1 MSHTHF
7 PFVPVD
13 IGVFRP
19 RPARPIRASG
29 TGDDGS
35 DPPFLT
41 AGAVSRM
48 GGCPTGCHARCHT
61 PSGVAPV
68 RMYPCRKADRPAR
81 WPDGPPPRGAR
92 GVTNSSAPFS
102 SSAASGPRP
111 RGHDQA
117 RFRGRSRGRARPRS
131 HAELLPRRRRVG
143 RPHARLGRVPRR
155 AIPHQHITELGRQD
169 GHPCGAPVPPAGV
182 ATFAH
187 ARAHAWAVTIPR
199 PRPAWTPT
207 PRRSRGAATTTTRAR
222 ASRPT
227 GIVASNNHDHDA
239 SRSPPP
245 LSRVGVESLAS
256 SSVRAAGVAGAGVAA
271 AGGPPLLFFT

>member
-117 RFRGRSRGRARPRS
+117 RFPRPIPWPCSSAFTRRTFTAPASRGTTSR
-131 HAELLPRRRRVG
+131 
-143 RPHARLGRVPRR
+143 
-155 AIPHQHITELGRQD
+155 
-169 GHPCGAPVPPAGV
+169 PAGPCSSPGNSSS
-182 ATFAH
+182 AH
-187 ARAHAWAVTIPR
+187 HGVGSPGWASVWGAGPACRRGHFR
-199 PRPAWTPT
+199 PRP
-207 PRRSRGAATTTTRAR
+207 GA
-222 ASRPT
+222 
-227 GIVASNNHDHDA
+227 
-239 SRSPPP
+239 
-245 LSRVGVESLAS
+245 RVGGDDPQAEARVDAHP
-256 SSVRAAGVAGAGVAA
+256 AAVTGRGHDDHAGTRVTPDGHRRVQQ
-271 AGGPPLLFFT
+271 P

>member
-1 MSHTHF
+1 M
-7 PFVPVD
+7 
-13 IGVFRP
+13 
-19 RPARPIRASG
+19 
-29 TGDDGS
+29 TGAT
-35 DPPFLT
+35 PPFGPL
-41 AGAVSRM
+41 ARIVEW
-48 GGCPTGCHARCHT
+48 GGVPPGIT
-61 PSGVAPV
+61 PGVTPHYGVAPV
-68 RMYPCRKADRPAR
+68 RMYPCGKATRPGR
-81 WPDGPPPRGAR
+81 GPDGPPPRGAR

-111 RGHDQA
+111 PGRGPAVCPAADPVAVLVRVHT
-117 RFRGRSRGRARPRS
+117 
-131 HAELLPRRRRVG
+131 AELLPRRRRVG

-187 ARAHAWAVTIPR
+187 ARAHAWAVTISR

-227 GIVASNNHDHDA
+227 GIVASSNHDHDA

>member
-61 PSGVAPV
+61 PLRGRSRQDVSLREG
-68 RMYPCRKADRPAR
+68 YPTRPRAGRTAAAR
-81 WPDGPPPRGAR
+81 RAR
-92 GVTNSSAPFS
+92 GDQLLRAVLLLGGVR
-102 SSAASGPRP
+102 AASAWTWP
-111 RGHDQA
+111 
-117 RFRGRSRGRARPRS
+117 GRVSRGRARPRS

-187 ARAHAWAVTIPR
+187 ARAHAWAVTISR

-207 PRRSRGAATTTTRAR
+207 PRRSRGAATTPTRAR

-227 GIVASNNHDHDA
+227 GIVASSNHDHDA

>member
-1 MSHTHF
+1 
-7 PFVPVD
+7 
-13 IGVFRP
+13 
-19 RPARPIRASG
+19 
-29 TGDDGS
+29 
-35 DPPFLT
+35 
-41 AGAVSRM
+41 M

-111 RGHDQA
+111 PGRGPAVCPAADPVAVLVRVH
-117 RFRGRSRGRARPRS
+117 G

-155 AIPHQHITELGRQD
+155 AIPHQHITELDRQD
-169 GHPCGAPVPPAGV
+169 GHPCGAPVPPAGA

-227 GIVASNNHDHDA
+227 GIVASSNHDHDA
-239 SRSPPP
+239 STVPATVK
-245 LSRVGVESLAS
+245 SR
-256 SSVRAAGVAGAGVAA
+256 
-271 AGGPPLLFFT
+271 GG